1 MTTETPGGSPP
12 DSPVAAGLT
21 ARSLFTRPM
30 VLAGV
35 GGACVLGLAIG
46 LLARP
51 QLATDTREPG
61 SMKPVE
67 QMQIEIDR
75 DEPLPAVK
83 GAKLELLP
91 PGLTVPR
98 PTTPTPP
105 ARVLPPREIAPPAR
119 PLARGPSFD
128 CADSASAAEELVCGD
143 AALAAQ
149 DRRLADAWRRALDAG
164 RSHAPSAPPAAALA
178 GRPRGRRASRA
189 GRGRRPV
196 RPADPGAGRGRRLRT
211 LRRRAWVDRNAIQAR
226 N

>member
-12 DSPVAAGLT
+12 DSPVVAGLT

-46 LLARP
+46 LMARP

-98 PTTPTPP
+98 PATPTPP
-105 ARVLPPREIAPPAR
+105 ARVLPAREIAPPAR
-119 PLARGPSFD
+119 ALARGPSFD

-164 RSHAPSAPPAAALA
+164 VPMHRLRRQQHRWLDAREDAARHAPDEVADLYDQRIQELDEVAAYE
-178 GRPRGRRASRA
+178 R
-189 GRGRRPV
+189 
-196 RPADPGAGRGRRLRT
+196 
-211 LRRRAWVDRNAIQAR
+211 
-226 N
+226 

>member
-164 RSHAPSAPPAAALA
+164 VPMHRLRRQQQRWLDAREDAARHAPDEVADLYDQRIQELDEVAAYE
-178 GRPRGRRASRA
+178 R
-189 GRGRRPV
+189 
-196 RPADPGAGRGRRLRT
+196 
-211 LRRRAWVDRNAIQAR
+211 
-226 N
+226 

>member
-1 MTTETPGGSPP
+1 MTIETPGGSPP
-12 DSPVAAGLT
+12 TSPVVTGLT

-35 GGACVLGLAIG
+35 GGACVLGLAVG

-51 QLATDTREPG
+51 QLAEDTREPG

-91 PGLTVPR
+91 PGLKVPR
-98 PTTPTPP
+98 AVTP
-105 ARVLPPREIAPPAR
+105 APRTVAPPPQDTA
-119 PLARGPSFD
+119 PPVQPVAQGPSFD

-149 DRRLADAWRRALDAG
+149 DRRLAGAWRRALDAG
-164 RSHAPSAPPAAALA
+164 VPLHRLRRQQQRWLDAREDAARHAPEEVPDLYDQRIQELDMVA
-178 GRPRGRRASRA
+178 GYER
-189 GRGRRPV
+189 
-196 RPADPGAGRGRRLRT
+196 
-211 LRRRAWVDRNAIQAR
+211 
-226 N
+226 

>member
-12 DSPVAAGLT
+12 DSPVVAGLT

-51 QLATDTREPG
+51 QLAEDTREPG

-91 PGLTVPR
+91 PGLTAPR
-98 PTTPTPP
+98 PATPTPP

-164 RSHAPSAPPAAALA
+164 VPMHRLRRQQQRWLDAREDAARHAPEEVSDLYDQRIQELDEVA
-178 GRPRGRRASRA
+178 GYER
-189 GRGRRPV
+189 
-196 RPADPGAGRGRRLRT
+196 
-211 LRRRAWVDRNAIQAR
+211 
-226 N
+226 

>member
-98 PTTPTPP
+98 PATPTPP

-164 RSHAPSAPPAAALA
+164 VPMHRLRRQQQRWLDAREDAARHAPDEVADLYDQRIQELDEVAAYE
-178 GRPRGRRASRA
+178 R
-189 GRGRRPV
+189 
-196 RPADPGAGRGRRLRT
+196 
-211 LRRRAWVDRNAIQAR
+211 
-226 N
+226 